1 MILDEF
7 KLEGNVAILTGA
19 GQSWTRELAL
29 ALAEAYATVVVAT
42 SDQNIIDMLKKE
54 RGDFGEK
61 ITVSNIDLVN
71 SFQIQRL
78 VDDTVSHF
86 GKVDILVNSLNLEF
100 AKPIVEVSEDEWHR
114 VIDTNL
120 TSMFLCC
127 KAVGKQM
134 LKQKA
139 GKIVNIAS
147 SLGEAALVNSTTYC
161 AAMGGVIQLTKA
173 LALEWARQNIRVN
186 AIGAGWM
193 YKPELAPDPVINYI
207 PLRRRGQAA
216 DLASL
221 MVFLASEA
229 SSYMSGH
236 VYLVDGGVMARG

>member
-29 ALAEAYATVVVAT
+29 ALAEARARVIVAT
-42 SDQNIIDMLKKE
+42 SDQNIIDILGKE
-54 RGDFGEK
+54 KEGPGQK
-61 ITVSNIDLVN
+61 ITVSKIDLTKA
-71 SFQIQRL
+71 SQIQGL
-78 VDDTVSHF
+78 VDHTVSHF
-86 GKVDILVNSLNLEF
+86 GKIDILVNSLNLEF
-100 AKPIVEVSEDEWHR
+100 AKPLAEVSEHEWHT
-114 VIDTNL
+114 VMDTNL

-127 KAVGKQM
+127 QEVGKQM

-139 GKIVNIAS
+139 GKIVNITS
-147 SLGEAALVNSTTYC
+147 SLGEAVLANSTTYC
-161 AAMGGVIQLTKA
+161 AAMGGAIQLTKA

-193 YKPELAPDPVINYI
+193 YKPELAHDPVINYI
-207 PLRRRGQAA
+207 PLRRRGQAE